1 MPYKK
6 LFNSMPGIF
15 SRPGYWLLLSALLFT
30 SPAFAAGE
38 KIIEAIM
45 RSDFI
50 FDKNISNV
58 PFLPL
63 GYLQLKHNPEIEF
76 EDNCLDVD
84 ACEFS
89 YSSLSQGFGL
99 PVWVG
104 QQDMLILG
112 ETLESDK
119 LEFANQTITINS
131 WGVLAAWLSQPTPL
145 WQVGA
150 FAYVY
155 EGFDQDASVDQ
166 DGGII
171 FGGGGRYRHQ
181 STFHSYWGLVGLDE
195 GNDPVYYPYVGFDW
209 FIGKTISI
217 SALVPWPTI
226 SYSPDPDSIYKFG
239 ASVSGS
245 DLVTE
250 AGGKVSQNSLG
261 IVDFGLAYEKRLS
274 GMLWL
279 ETGAGY
285 SGFARA
291 LITTDS
297 DIEFESNLEP
307 SPYVRFSLNLRPE

>member
-1 MPYKK
+1 MMPPKK
-6 LFNSMPGIF
+6 FFNFMSRF
-15 SRPGYWLLLSALLFT
+15 FYRPGYWLVLPALFFT

-63 GYLQLKHNPEIEF
+63 GYLQLKHNHQIEF
-76 EDNCLDVD
+76 EDNCLAVD
-84 ACEFS
+84 ACEFG

-119 LEFANQTITINS
+119 LEFDNQTITINS

-155 EGFDQDASVDQ
+155 QGFDQDSSDIV
-166 DGGII
+166 GII
-171 FGGGGRYRHQ
+171 
-181 STFHSYWGLVGLDE
+181 
-195 GNDPVYYPYVGFDW
+195 
-209 FIGKTISI
+209 
-217 SALVPWPTI
+217 
-226 SYSPDPDSIYKFG
+226 
-239 ASVSGS
+239 
-245 DLVTE
+245 
-250 AGGKVSQNSLG
+250 
-261 IVDFGLAYEKRLS
+261 
-274 GMLWL
+274 
-279 ETGAGY
+279 
-285 SGFARA
+285 
-291 LITTDS
+291 
-297 DIEFESNLEP
+297 
-307 SPYVRFSLNLRPE
+307 